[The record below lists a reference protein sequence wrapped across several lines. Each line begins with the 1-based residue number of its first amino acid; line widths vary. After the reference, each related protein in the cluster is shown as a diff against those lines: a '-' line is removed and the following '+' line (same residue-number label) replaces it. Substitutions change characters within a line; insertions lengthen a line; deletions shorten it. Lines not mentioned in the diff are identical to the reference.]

1 MWLDTERGCQYRARK
16 RQISSQL
23 AVQGISTSFPP
34 MTLPIRKG
42 NPFSE
47 IRYGSLKA
55 PQVQKTARSHL
66 IEEQNQLMCRIC
78 GKAFYSSM
86 LSTNHRAGVGS
97 VEGLPNLSSGS
108 CPPLLTG
115 MLMGKAHVLSES
127 QSYGPLEHWE
137 DERTP
142 LADEA
147 LAAPADC
154 DWTRDEGAVTLDGF
168 DVDALKV
175 EVGAELL

>member
-1 MWLDTERGCQYRARK
+1 
-16 RQISSQL
+16 
-23 AVQGISTSFPP
+23 
-34 MTLPIRKG
+34 
-42 NPFSE
+42 
-47 IRYGSLKA
+47 
-55 PQVQKTARSHL
+55 
-66 IEEQNQLMCRIC
+66 
-78 GKAFYSSM
+78 M

-154 DWTRDEGAVTLDGF
+154 DWTRDEETVTLDGF
-168 DVDALKV
+168 DVDVLKV
-175 EVGAELL
+175 EVGAELLKGAEDCDAITLAELDVKGAAGAAEMQSAETSR